1 MEVHQSI
8 RKIFRL
14 YIGKHFTRVGRAVF
28 GKWLRAEQFHEEKEA
43 VLQEYWLETRAE
55 ITSATWHDWN
65 RLRDG
70 MGLMLERKKPV
81 RTEWLKYAAVAAL
94 LILTA
99 GGTYWFT
106 NTYTLRSSTEMAE
119 MFVPY
124 GETREI
130 VLPDSSRVW
139 VNAGSTLLYPSDF
152 KKMNSRTV
160 YLTGE
165 ASFRVQKN
173 KEKPFIVKTLGLD
186 VQALGTVFTVKS
198 YAGERYTTATL
209 EEGCVK
215 VSLKENSGRSYILKP
230 SEQLI
235 YSHDDYSVRM
245 NQVDLSAYKMLRK
258 GYLIFE
264 NVSFQEMV
272 STLEKKYGVTFQ
284 YNATQYGNELY
295 NVKFAPTE
303 SIEDVMEILR
313 QLIGIQYIIKEKHII
328 LK

>member
-14 YIGKHFTRVGRAVF
+14 YIGKHFTRAGRAVF

-43 VLQEYWLETRAE
+43 VLQEYWQETKAE

-215 VSLKENSGRSYILKP
+215 VSLKENLGRSYILKP

>member
-14 YIGKHFTRVGRAVF
+14 YIGKHFTRAGRAVF
-28 GKWLRAEQFHEEKEA
+28 GKWLRAEQSHEEKEA

-65 RLRDG
+65 RLQDG

-130 VLPDSSRVW
+130 ILPDSSRVW

>member
-14 YIGKHFTRVGRAVF
+14 YIGKHFTRAGRAVF
-28 GKWLRAEQFHEEKEA
+28 GKWLRAEQSHEEKEA
-43 VLQEYWLETRAE
+43 VLQEYWQETRAE

-130 VLPDSSRVW
+130 ILSDSSRVW

-215 VSLKENSGRSYILKP
+215 VSLKENSGRSYVLKP

>member
-14 YIGKHFTRVGRAVF
+14 YIGKHFTRAGRAVF
-28 GKWLRAEQFHEEKEA
+28 GKWLRAEQSHEEKEA

-139 VNAGSTLLYPSDF
+139 VNAGSRLLYPSDF

-215 VSLKENSGRSYILKP
+215 VSLKENLGRSYILKP

>member
-14 YIGKHFTRVGRAVF
+14 YIGKHFTRAGRAVF
-28 GKWLRAEQFHEEKEA
+28 GKWLRAEQSHEEKEA

-215 VSLKENSGRSYILKP
+215 VSLKENLGRSYILKP

>member
-1 MEVHQSI
+1 MEVYQSI

-14 YIGKHFTRVGRAVF
+14 YIGKHFSKAGRAVF
-28 GKWLRAEQFHEEKEA
+28 GKWLRAEQYHEEKEA
-43 VLQEYWLETRAE
+43 VLQQYWKETQAE
-55 ITSATWHDWN
+55 VTSATWHDWN
-65 RLRDG
+65 RLCDG
-70 MGLMLERKKPV
+70 MGLTLGRKRPA
-81 RTEWLKYAAVAAL
+81 RLEWLKYVAVVAL

-106 NTYTLRSSTEMAE
+106 NANMLHQSAEMAE
-119 MFVPY
+119 VFVPY
-124 GETREI
+124 GGTRVI

-173 KEKPFIVKTLGLD
+173 KEKPFIVKTSGVN

-230 SEQLI
+230 SEQLV

-245 NQVDLSAYKMLRK
+245 NQVDLSAYRMLRK

-264 NVSFQEMV
+264 NVSFQEMI

-313 QLIGIQYIIKEKHII
+313 QLIGIQYIIRENHII